1 MTDYTP
7 GSLVKM
13 MIEAAR
19 DLEEAQDELVQRTHK
34 HSEADRRYRQARAT
48 AYLASSGTVGERE
61 AYVAKSCDEETY
73 AAHLSEGLAKAA
85 MEAVR
90 NRRTVLSALQSI
102 SAAVR
107 AEAELAKYESREAR
121 SA

>member
-1 MTDYTP
+1 VTDYRP
-7 GSLVKM
+7 ADLVRM

-19 DLEEAQDELVQRTHK
+19 DLEQAQDELIAATHK

-61 AYVAKSCDEETY
+61 SYVAKSCDEETY
-73 AAHLSEGLAKAA
+73 AAHLAEGLAKAA
-85 MEAVR
+85 MEQVR
-90 NRRTVLSALQSI
+90 NRRQVLSSLQSI
-102 SAAVR
+102 AAAVK
-107 AEAELAKYESREAR
+107 AEAEFARFEGRETR